1 MNIKEMQME
10 DIEKR
15 SLEIEEEMSK
25 EDADIDSLTAE
36 VGELENRKAEILAEV
51 EQRKQEM
58 ADALKTA
65 KEVEVI
71 ETEERTNTMDKEFR
85 NSKEYIDA
93 FAEYVKGDDREMRK
107 LLSEHASGTVEI
119 PEYVADRIR
128 TDWDRLPIL
137 SRVRKVNIKGDYTVQ
152 YESSATGA
160 VKHTEGDEEHP
171 AEETLVLGSVKFV
184 AEYWKK
190 WIKVSDTVLALRGE
204 AFLDYLLS
212 EFEHQLGLAL
222 ENAIVAEIT
231 ASPLA
236 AQVTNPIDNTAV
248 MAAFAQ
254 LSDEAAN
261 PVVIISKAN
270 YAAIMNERTTAGAKI
285 EDPFN
290 GLEVLFNNTV
300 TGMLVGDLNGV
311 EVNFPDGYD
320 FKYIIDNMTYAEHDL
335 VKIVGKVM
343 AAMHLVQPN
352 GFAVVSAS

>member
-1 MNIKEMQME
+1 MEIKEMQME

-15 SLEIEEEMSK
+15 SLEIEEELKK
-25 EDADIDSLTAE
+25 EDADIDSLTKE
-36 VGELENRKAEILAEV
+36 VEELENRKAEILTEV
-51 EQRKQEM
+51 EARKKEM
-58 ADALKTA
+58 EEALKSS

-71 ETEERTNTMDKEFR
+71 ETEERKNTMDKEFR

-93 FAEYVKGDDREMRK
+93 FAEYIKGDDREMRA
-107 LLSEHASGTVEI
+107 LLTTHVDGDVKVPI
-119 PEYVADRIR
+119 YVADRIR
-128 TDWDRLPIL
+128 TDWENLPIL

-152 YESSATGA
+152 YEADATGA
-160 VKHTEGDEEHP
+160 VKHTEGDEQNP
-171 AEETLVLGSVKFV
+171 AEEVLSLGSVRFIN
-184 AEYWKK
+184 EYYKK

-222 ENAIVAEIT
+222 ENAIVAEIA

-270 YAAIMNERTTAGAKI
+270 YAAIMNARATTGAKI

-290 GLEVLFNNTV
+290 GMEVLFNNTV
-300 TGMLVGDLNGV
+300 SGLMVGDLDGV

-320 FKYIIDNMTYAEHDL
+320 FKYIIDDKTYAEHDL

-343 AAMHLVQPN
+343 AAMHLVQPK
-352 GFAVVSAS
+352 GFAVVTAA

>member
-1 MNIKEMQME
+1 MEVKEMQMS

-15 SLEIEEEMSK
+15 SAEIEELLKSD
-25 EDADIDSLTAE
+25 DADIDSLTKE
-36 VGELENRKAEILAEV
+36 VEELENRKAEILTEV
-51 EQRKQEM
+51 EARKKEM
-58 ADALKTA
+58 EEALKSS

-71 ETEERTNTMDKEFR
+71 ETEERKTTMDKEFR

-93 FAEYVKGDDREMRK
+93 FAEYVKGDDREMRE
-107 LLSEHASGTVEI
+107 LLTTHANGTVEV
-119 PEYVADRIR
+119 PDYVSDRIR
-128 TDWDRLPIL
+128 TDWENLPIL
-137 SRVRKVNIKGDYTVQ
+137 SRVRKVSIKGDYTVQ
-152 YESSATGA
+152 YEASATGA
-160 VKHTEGDEEHP
+160 VKHTEGDTRPSEE
-171 AEETLVLGSVKFV
+171 VLELASVKFIS
-184 AEYWKK
+184 EYYKK
-190 WIKVSDTVLALRGE
+190 WIKVSDSVLALRGE
-204 AFLDYLLS
+204 AFLDYLLR
-212 EFEHQLGLAL
+212 EFEHQIGLAL
-222 ENAIVAEIT
+222 ENAIVAEIK

-236 AQVTNPIDNTAV
+236 AKVTNPIDNTAV

-300 TGMLVGDLNGV
+300 QGVLVGDLSGV

-320 FKYIIDNMTYAEHDL
+320 FKYIIDNTTYAEHDL